1 MNNRHQPRPNQSQI
15 LNYSGGWMGVSAV
28 PGSGKTYTLSLLAAQ
43 IITAGLINEEQE
55 VLIVT
60 LVNSAVDNFASRIG
74 SFVEQF
80 GLMRDMNYRV
90 RTLHGLAHDI
100 VRERPDLAGLYDR
113 FNIADD
119 RDSDEIVKAAVSGWM
134 RSHPEFI
141 LEWTNPSLNPQR
153 NSDLPKK
160 WEDLLVKLGRAF
172 IRQAK
177 DLQLSP
183 QQLRDLLNSTHYQH
197 SLLQFGLEIYE
208 TYQRGLVL
216 RSLIDFDDLIT
227 LALNVLKTDADYLQR
242 LRYRFPYILEDEAQ
256 DSSRLQEEIL
266 RQLAGENGNW
276 VRVGDP
282 NQAIYETFTTAS
294 PDYLR
299 RFLKLK
305 RVKAYDLPDSGRST
319 LSIIRLANELIRW
332 TTQDHPVEE
341 LRNALTPPYIRPTP
355 PGDPQ
360 PNPPDKPDEIYLFLK
375 KFSAD
380 GELRAVVDSLKRW
393 LPEHPD
399 QTVAVLVPRNE
410 RGSKVVAAL
419 KDAGLPVIELL
430 QSSQTTRQTAAV
442 LEKILKSLNKATDP
456 RLLVDAFKQVAGLL
470 YPDGSLDQHTLQQA
484 AHLLLTN
491 NAPENYLY
499 PRAENNWLE
508 DLHQRDDL
516 SEQVIGLLEN
526 FAPLMRRWQQAIL
539 LPIDQLILTI
549 AQDIFREPT
558 QLALAHSLAL
568 LLGRTAQRH
577 PEWQLPQLTEEL
589 GLIARNERRIL
600 GFSDEEP
607 GFNPDDHPG
616 KVVVATIH
624 KAKGL
629 EWDRVYLIS
638 VNNYDFPSAQGF
650 DRYYSE
656 KYFVR
661 NQLNLEA
668 EALSRLKALANR
680 ELTALYLEEG
690 IATRQARLDYCAERL
705 RLFYVGITRARRSLI
720 VTYNTGRDM
729 QGNENS
735 PALPFVHLQKFWEE
749 YRRENSA

>member
-1 MNNRHQPRPNQSQI
+1 MNNRLQPRLQQSQI
-15 LNYSGGWMGVSAV
+15 LSYSGGWMGVSAV

-43 IITAGLINEEQE
+43 IITTGKINEEQE

-100 VRERPDLAGLYDR
+100 VRERPDLAGLSDR
-113 FNIADD
+113 FSIADD
-119 RDSDEIVKAAVSGWM
+119 RDSDEIVKAAVSGWI

-141 LEWTNPSLNPQR
+141 QEWTNPNLNLQR

-183 QQLRDLLNSTHYQH
+183 PQIRDLRDSTRYNH
-197 SLLQFGLEIYE
+197 SLLQFGMDIYE
-208 TYQRGLVL
+208 IYQRGLIL
-216 RSLIDFDDLIT
+216 RSLIDFDDLIR
-227 LALNVLKTDADYLQR
+227 LALNVLNTDSDYLNR
-242 LRYRFPYILEDEAQ
+242 LRYRFPFILEDEAQ

-266 RQLAGENGNW
+266 RRLAGENGNW

-294 PDYLR
+294 PEYLR
-299 RFLKLK
+299 RFLNL
-305 RVKAYDLPDSGRST
+305 RSVQSYDLPDSGRST
-319 LSIIRLANELIRW
+319 ISIIRLANELIRW
-332 TTQDHPVEE
+332 TVEDHPVEE
-341 LRNALTPPYIRPTP
+341 LRNALTPPYIRPTL

-360 PNPPDKPDEIYLFLK
+360 PNPPDEPNQIHLILK
-375 KFSAD
+375 KFTPD
-380 GELRAVVDSLKRW
+380 GEIRAVVDSLQRW
-393 LPEHPD
+393 LPEHLD

-410 RGSKVVAAL
+410 RGNKVVTAL
-419 KDAGLPVIELL
+419 KSAGLPVIELL

-442 LEKILKSLNKATDP
+442 LEKILKSLNKAADS
-456 RLLVDAFKQVAGLL
+456 RLLVDAFKEVIRLL
-470 YPDGSLDQHTLQQA
+470 DPENPPENGVIQQA
-484 AHLLLTN
+484 SQLILTN
-491 NAPENYLY
+491 SQPENYLY
-499 PRAENNWLE
+499 PRVENDWLKE
-508 DLHQRDDL
+508 LRQRDDVFVQTI
-516 SEQVIGLLEN
+516 EFLEN
-526 FAPLMRRWQQAIL
+526 FALLIRRWQQAIL

-558 QLALAHSLAL
+558 QLALTHSLAL

-577 PEWQLPQLTEEL
+577 PEWQLPQLIEEL

-607 GFNPDDHPG
+607 GFDPDEHPG

-629 EWDRVYLIS
+629 EWDRVYLMS

-650 DRYYSE
+650 DRYFSE

-680 ELTALYLEEG
+680 EISSLYLEEG
-690 IATRQARLDYCAERL
+690 IATQQARLEYCAERL
-705 RLFYVGITRARRSLI
+705 RLLYVGITRARRSLI
-720 VTYNTGRDM
+720 ITWNTGKDT
-729 QGNENS
+729 QSGENS

-749 YRRENSA
+749 YRRETST

>member
-1 MNNRHQPRPNQSQI
+1 MNNRHQPRPHQTQI

-43 IITAGLINEEQE
+43 IITSGQINEEQE

-80 GLMRDMNYRV
+80 GLMPDMNYRV

-100 VRERPDLAGLYDR
+100 VRERPDLAGLSDR
-113 FNIADD
+113 FSIADD

-141 LEWTNPSLNPQR
+141 LEWTNPNLNPQR

-160 WEDLLVKLGRAF
+160 WEDLLVKVGRAC

-183 QQLRDLLNSTHYQH
+183 QQLRDQLSNTRYIH
-197 SLLQFGLEIYE
+197 SLLQFGLDIYE
-208 TYQRGLVL
+208 TYQRGLAL
-216 RSLIDFDDLIT
+216 RSLIDFDDLIR
-227 LALNVLKTDADYLQR
+227 LALSVLNTDLDYLQR

-266 RQLAGENGNW
+266 RRLAGEGGNW

-299 RFLKLK
+299 RFLKLQS
-305 RVKAYDLPDSGRST
+305 VQAYDLPDSGRST
-319 LSIIRLANELIRW
+319 VSIIRLANELIRW
-332 TTQDHPVEE
+332 TMEDHPVEA
-341 LRNALTPPYIRPTP
+341 LRSALTPPYIRPTP

-360 PNPPDKPDEIYLFLK
+360 PNPPDEPDEIFLVRK
-375 KFSAD
+375 KFSPD
-380 GELRAVVDSLKRW
+380 GEIKAVVDSLKRW
-393 LPEHPD
+393 MPEHPD

-410 RGSKVVAAL
+410 RGSKVVNAL
-419 KDAGLPVIELL
+419 KSAGLPVIELL

-442 LEKILKSLNKATDP
+442 LEKILKSLNKAADS
-456 RLLVDAFKQVAGLL
+456 RLLMEVLKEVIRLL
-470 YPDGSLDQHTLQQA
+470 YPENAPENGVVQQA

-491 NAPENYLY
+491 TQPENYLY
-499 PRAENNWLE
+499 PRLENNWLE
-508 DLHQRDDL
+508 ELRRRDDL
-516 SEQVIGLLEN
+516 LPQTIQILEDFGLLI
-526 FAPLMRRWQQAIL
+526 RRWQQAIL

-549 AQDIFREPT
+549 AQDLFHEPT
-558 QLALAHSLAL
+558 QLALSHSLAL

-589 GLIARNERRIL
+589 GMIARNERRIL

-607 GFNPDDHPG
+607 GFDPDEHPG
-616 KVVVATIH
+616 KVVVSTIH

-629 EWDRVYLIS
+629 EWDRVYLMS

-668 EALSRLKALANR
+668 EALSRLKALANQ
-680 ELTALYLEEG
+680 ELTSLYLEEG
-690 IATRQARLDYCAERL
+690 IATQQARLEYCAERL
-705 RLFYVGITRARRSLI
+705 RLLYVGITRARRSLI
-720 VTYNTGRDM
+720 MTWNTGKDT
-729 QGNENS
+729 QGSENS

-749 YRRENSA
+749 YRRETSA

>member
-1 MNNRHQPRPNQSQI
+1 
-15 LNYSGGWMGVSAV
+15 
-28 PGSGKTYTLSLLAAQ
+28 
-43 IITAGLINEEQE
+43 
-55 VLIVT
+55 
-60 LVNSAVDNFASRIG
+60 
-74 SFVEQF
+74 
-80 GLMRDMNYRV
+80 
-90 RTLHGLAHDI
+90 
-100 VRERPDLAGLYDR
+100 
-113 FNIADD
+113 
-119 RDSDEIVKAAVSGWM
+119 
-134 RSHPEFI
+134 
-141 LEWTNPSLNPQR
+141 
-153 NSDLPKK
+153 
-160 WEDLLVKLGRAF
+160 
-172 IRQAK
+172 
-177 DLQLSP
+177 
-183 QQLRDLLNSTHYQH
+183 
-197 SLLQFGLEIYE
+197 
-208 TYQRGLVL
+208 
-216 RSLIDFDDLIT
+216 
-227 LALNVLKTDADYLQR
+227 
-242 LRYRFPYILEDEAQ
+242 
-256 DSSRLQEEIL
+256 
-266 RQLAGENGNW
+266 
-276 VRVGDP
+276 
-282 NQAIYETFTTAS
+282 
-294 PDYLR
+294 
-299 RFLKLK
+299 
-305 RVKAYDLPDSGRST
+305 
-319 LSIIRLANELIRW
+319 
-332 TTQDHPVEE
+332 
-341 LRNALTPPYIRPTP
+341 
-355 PGDPQ
+355 
-360 PNPPDKPDEIYLFLK
+360 
-375 KFSAD
+375 
-380 GELRAVVDSLKRW
+380 
-393 LPEHPD
+393 
-399 QTVAVLVPRNE
+399 
-410 RGSKVVAAL
+410 
-419 KDAGLPVIELL
+419 
-430 QSSQTTRQTAAV
+430 
-442 LEKILKSLNKATDP
+442 
-456 RLLVDAFKQVAGLL
+456 LLVDAFKQVVEQL
-470 YPDGSLDQHTLQQA
+470 YPDGSLDQHTLHQA

-499 PRAENNWLE
+499 PRIENNWLK
-508 DLHQRDDL
+508 DLHHREDL

-577 PEWQLPQLTEEL
+577 PDWQLPQLTEEL

-629 EWDRVYLIS
+629 EWDRVYLMS
-638 VNNYDFPSAQGF
+638 VNNYDFPSAQVF

>member
-1 MNNRHQPRPNQSQI
+1 MNKRYQPRPHQNQI

-43 IITAGLINEEQE
+43 IITSGQINEDQE

-74 SFVEQF
+74 AFVEEF

-100 VRERPDLAGLYDR
+100 VRERPDLAGLSDR
-113 FNIADD
+113 FNIADE
-119 RDSDEIVKAAVSGWM
+119 RDSDEIIQTAVSGWM

-141 LEWTNPSLNPQR
+141 LEWSNPNSDPKR

-160 WEDLLVKLGRAF
+160 WEDLLVKLARAF

-177 DLQLSP
+177 DLQLTP
-183 QQLRDLLNSTHYQH
+183 QQIRDQLGKTHYHH
-197 SLLQFGLEIYE
+197 SLLQFGLDIYD

-216 RSLIDFDDLIT
+216 RSLIDFDDLIR
-227 LALNVLKTDADYLQR
+227 LALNVLNSDPDYLQR
-242 LRYRFPYILEDEAQ
+242 LRFRFPFILEDEAQ

-266 RQLAGENGNW
+266 RRLAGENGNW

-294 PDYLR
+294 PEYLR
-299 RFLKLK
+299 RFLELNSV
-305 RVKAYDLPDSGRST
+305 RAYDLPDSGRST

-332 TTQDHPVEE
+332 TIHDHPVEA

-355 PGDPQ
+355 AGDPQ
-360 PNPPDKPDEIYLFLK
+360 PNPPDEPNEIYLIKK
-375 KFSAD
+375 KFSSD
-380 GELRAVVDSLKRW
+380 GEIKAVVDSLKRW
-393 LPEHPD
+393 LPEHSD

-410 RGSKVVAAL
+410 RGSKVVNAL
-419 KDAGLPVIELL
+419 KAAGLPVIELL
-430 QSSQTTRQTAAV
+430 QSSQTTRQTAAI
-442 LEKILKSLNKATDP
+442 LEKILKSLNKAADP
-456 RLLVDAFKQVAGLL
+456 RILVEAFKEVIPLVYTANA
-470 YPDGSLDQHTLQQA
+470 PEKEVIHQA
-484 AHLLLTN
+484 AQLLLTN
-491 NAPENYLY
+491 SQPENYLY
-499 PRAENNWLE
+499 PRSENNWLE
-508 DLHQRDDL
+508 ELHHRDNL
-516 SEQVIGLLEN
+516 YEQVIPMLEV
-526 FAPLMRRWQQAIL
+526 FALRMRRWQQAIL

-549 AQDIFREPT
+549 AQDIFRQPT

-577 PEWQLPQLTEEL
+577 PEWQLSQFVEEL

-600 GFSDEEP
+600 GFSEEEP
-607 GFNPDDHPG
+607 GFDPDLQPG

-629 EWDRVYLIS
+629 EWDRVYLMS

-668 EALSRLKALANR
+668 EALNLLKALASQ
-680 ELTALYLEEG
+680 ELTSLYLEEG
-690 IATRQARLDYCAERL
+690 IATQQARLEYCAERL
-705 RLFYVGITRARRSLI
+705 RLLYVGITRARRSI
-720 VTYNTGRDM
+720 VITWNTGKEM

-749 YRRENSA
+749 YRRENST

>member
-1 MNNRHQPRPNQSQI
+1 MNNRHQPRPHQTQI

-43 IITAGLINEEQE
+43 IITSGKINEEQE

-60 LVNSAVDNFASRIG
+60 LVNSAVDNFATRIG

-100 VRERPDLAGLYDR
+100 VRERPDLAGLSDR
-113 FNIADD
+113 FSIADE
-119 RDSDEIVKAAVSGWM
+119 RDSDEIVKAAVSGWV

-141 LEWTNPSLNPQR
+141 LEWTNPNLNPQR
-153 NSDLPKK
+153 NSDLQKK
-160 WEDLLVKLGRAF
+160 WEDLLVKVARAF

-183 QQLRDLLNSTHYQH
+183 QQIRDQLSSTHYNH
-197 SLLQFGLEIYE
+197 SLIQLGLDVYE
-208 TYQRGLVL
+208 SYQRGLML
-216 RSLIDFDDLIT
+216 RSLIDFDDLIR
-227 LALNVLKTDADYLQR
+227 LALNVLNTDSDYLRR

-266 RQLAGENGNW
+266 RRLAGEDGNW

-294 PDYLR
+294 PEYLR
-299 RFLKLK
+299 NFLKLQS
-305 RVKAYDLPDSGRST
+305 VQAYDLPDSGRST
-319 LSIIRLANELIRW
+319 ASIIRLANELIRW
-332 TTQDHPVEE
+332 TIQDHPVEA
-341 LRNALTPPYIRPTP
+341 LRNALTPPYVRPTP

-360 PNPPDKPDEIYLFLK
+360 PNPPDEPNEIFLVMK
-375 KFSAD
+375 KFSPE
-380 GELRAVVDSLKRW
+380 GEIKAVVDSLKRW
-393 LPEHPD
+393 LPQHPH

-410 RGSKVVAAL
+410 RGGKVVTAL
-419 KDAGLPVIELL
+419 KGAGIPVIELL

-442 LEKILKSLNKATDP
+442 LEKILKSLNKAADN
-456 RLLVDAFKQVAGLL
+456 RLLVDVFKEVIRLL
-470 YPDGSLDQHTLQQA
+470 FPENAPDNGVVQQA
-484 AHLLLTN
+484 TQLLWAN
-491 NAPENYLY
+491 SEPENYLY
-499 PRAENNWLE
+499 PRAENNWLDE
-508 DLHQRDDL
+508 LHRRDDL
-516 SEQVIGLLEN
+516 FDLTTAILKD
-526 FAPLMRRWQQAIL
+526 FALLMRRWQQAIL

-549 AQDIFREPT
+549 AQDLFREPT

-577 PEWQLPQLTEEL
+577 PEWQLPQFTEEL

-607 GFNPDDHPG
+607 GFDPDEHPG

-629 EWDRVYLIS
+629 EWDRVYLMS

-680 ELTALYLEEG
+680 ELTSLYLEEG
-690 IATRQARLDYCAERL
+690 IATQQARLEYCAERL

-720 VTYNTGRDM
+720 ITWNTGKDT
-729 QGNENS
+729 QGSENS

-749 YRRENSA
+749 YRRETSA

>member
-1 MNNRHQPRPNQSQI
+1 MINRHQPRPHQTQI

-43 IITAGLINEEQE
+43 IITSGQINEEQE

-80 GLMRDMNYRV
+80 GLMPDMNYRV

-100 VRERPDLAGLYDR
+100 VRERPDLAGLSDR
-113 FNIADD
+113 FSIADD

-141 LEWTNPSLNPQR
+141 LDWTNPNLNPQR

-160 WEDLLVKLGRAF
+160 WEDLLVKVGRAC

-183 QQLRDLLNSTHYQH
+183 QQLRDQLSNTRYNH
-197 SLLQFGLEIYE
+197 SLLQFGLDIYE
-208 TYQRGLVL
+208 TYQRGLAL
-216 RSLIDFDDLIT
+216 RSLIDFDDLIR
-227 LALNVLKTDADYLQR
+227 LALSVLNTDLDYLQR

-266 RQLAGENGNW
+266 RRLAGEGGNW

-299 RFLKLK
+299 RFLKFQS
-305 RVKAYDLPDSGRST
+305 VQAYDLPDSGRST
-319 LSIIRLANELIRW
+319 VSIIRLANELIRW
-332 TTQDHPVEE
+332 TMEDHPVEA
-341 LRNALTPPYIRPTP
+341 LRSALTPPYIRPTP

-360 PNPPDKPDEIYLFLK
+360 PNPPDEPDEIFLVRK
-375 KFSAD
+375 KFSPD
-380 GELRAVVDSLKRW
+380 GEIKAVVDSLRRW

-410 RGSKVVAAL
+410 RGSKVVNAL
-419 KDAGLPVIELL
+419 KSAGLPVIELL

-442 LEKILKSLNKATDP
+442 LEKILKSLNKAADS
-456 RLLVDAFKQVAGLL
+456 RLLMEVLKEVIRLL
-470 YPDGSLDQHTLQQA
+470 YPENAPENGVVQQA

-491 NAPENYLY
+491 TQPENYLY
-499 PRAENNWLE
+499 PRLENNWLE
-508 DLHQRDDL
+508 ELRRRNDLLPQTIQILEDF
-516 SEQVIGLLEN
+516 GLLI
-526 FAPLMRRWQQAIL
+526 RRWQQAIL

-549 AQDIFREPT
+549 AQDLFHEPT
-558 QLALAHSLAL
+558 QLALSHSLAL

-589 GLIARNERRIL
+589 GMIARNERRIL

-607 GFNPDDHPG
+607 GFDPDEHPG
-616 KVVVATIH
+616 KVVVSTIH

-629 EWDRVYLIS
+629 EWDRVYLMS

-668 EALSRLKALANR
+668 EALSRLKALANQ
-680 ELTALYLEEG
+680 ELTSLYLEEG
-690 IATRQARLDYCAERL
+690 IATQQARLEYCAERL
-705 RLFYVGITRARRSLI
+705 RLLYVGITRARRSLI
-720 VTYNTGRDM
+720 MTWNTGKDT
-729 QGNENS
+729 QGSENS

-749 YRRENSA
+749 YRRETSA

>member
-1 MNNRHQPRPNQSQI
+1 MNNRHQPRPKQSQI

-43 IITAGLINEEQE
+43 IITGGLIGEEQE

-100 VRERPDLAGLYDR
+100 VRERPDLAGLSDR
-113 FNIADD
+113 FSIADD
-119 RDSDEIVKAAVSGWM
+119 RDSDEIVKAAVSGWI
-134 RSHPEFI
+134 RSHPEFL
-141 LEWTNPSLNPQR
+141 LEWTNPAFNLQK
-153 NSDLPKK
+153 NSDLPRK

-183 QQLRDLLNSTHYQH
+183 QQLRDRLNSTHYNH
-197 SLLQFGLEIYE
+197 SLLQFGLDIYE
-208 TYQRGLVL
+208 AYQRGLIL

-227 LALNVLKTDADYLQR
+227 LALSVLMTDSDYLQR
-242 LRYRFPYILEDEAQ
+242 LRHRFPYILEDEAQ

-266 RQLAGENGNW
+266 RRLAGEEGNW

-294 PDYLR
+294 PEYLR
-299 RFLKLK
+299 RFLKLN
-305 RVKAYDLPDSGRST
+305 RVKACDLPDSGRST
-319 LSIIRLANELIRW
+319 ASIIHLANELIRW
-332 TTQDHPVEE
+332 TMEDHPVEA
-341 LRNALTPPYIRPTP
+341 LRNALTPPFIRPTP

-360 PNPPDKPDEIYLFLK
+360 PNPPDDPNEIYLFLK
-375 KFSAD
+375 KFSPDA
-380 GELRAVVDSLKRW
+380 EIKAVVDSLRRW
-393 LPEHPD
+393 LPQHPD

-410 RGSKVVAAL
+410 RGSKVVNSL
-419 KDAGLPVIELL
+419 KNAGLPVIELL
-430 QSSQTTRQTAAV
+430 QSSQTTRQTAAA
-442 LEKILKSLNKATDP
+442 LEKILKSLNKAADS
-456 RLLVDAFKQVAGLL
+456 RLLGDAFKEVVRFL
-470 YPDGSLDQHTLQQA
+470 YPDNALDNAIVQQA
-484 AHLLLTN
+484 AQLLVTN
-491 NAPENYLY
+491 SFPENYLY
-499 PRAENNWLE
+499 PRVETNWLDE
-508 DLHQRDDL
+508 LHAHQAL
-516 SEQVIGLLEN
+516 PPQVIQILED
-526 FAPLMRRWQQAIL
+526 FALLMRRWQQAIL
-539 LPIDQLILTI
+539 LPIDQLLLTI

-558 QLALAHSLAL
+558 QLALSHSLAL
-568 LLGRTAQRH
+568 LLGRTTQRH
-577 PEWQLPQLTEEL
+577 PDWQLPQLTEEL
-589 GLIARNERRIL
+589 GAIARNERRIL

-607 GFNPDDHPG
+607 GFDPDEHKG

-629 EWDRVYLIS
+629 EWDRVYLMS

-650 DRYYSE
+650 DHYYSE
-656 KYFVR
+656 KYFIR

-668 EALSRLKALANR
+668 EALNRLKALANG
-680 ELTALYLEEG
+680 ELTTLYLEEG
-690 IATRQARLDYCAERL
+690 IATQQARLDYCAERL
-705 RLFYVGITRARRSLI
+705 RLLYVGITRARRSLI
-720 VTYNTGRDM
+720 ITWNTGKNT
-729 QGNENS
+729 QGGENS

-749 YRRENSA
+749 YRREISI

>member
-1 MNNRHQPRPNQSQI
+1 MNNRHQPRPHQTQI

-43 IITAGLINEEQE
+43 IITSGQINEEQE

-60 LVNSAVDNFASRIG
+60 LVNSAVDNFAGRIG

-80 GLMRDMNYRV
+80 GLMPDMNYRV

-100 VRERPDLAGLYDR
+100 VRERPDLAGLSDR
-113 FNIADD
+113 FSIADD

-141 LEWTNPSLNPQR
+141 LEWTNPNLNPQR

-160 WEDLLVKLGRAF
+160 WEDLLVKVGRAC

-183 QQLRDLLNSTHYQH
+183 QQLRDQLSNTRYNH
-197 SLLQFGLEIYE
+197 SLLQFGLDIYE
-208 TYQRGLVL
+208 TYQRGLAL
-216 RSLIDFDDLIT
+216 RSLIDFDDLIR
-227 LALNVLKTDADYLQR
+227 LALSVLNTDLDYLQR

-266 RQLAGENGNW
+266 RRLAGEGGNW

-299 RFLKLK
+299 RFLKLLS
-305 RVKAYDLPDSGRST
+305 VQAYDLPDSGRST
-319 LSIIRLANELIRW
+319 VSIIRLANELIRW
-332 TTQDHPVEE
+332 TMEDHPVEA
-341 LRNALTPPYIRPTP
+341 LRSALTPPYIRPTP

-360 PNPPDKPDEIYLFLK
+360 PNPPDEPDEIFLVRK
-375 KFSAD
+375 KFSPD
-380 GELRAVVDSLKRW
+380 GEIKAVVDSLKRW
-393 LPEHPD
+393 MPEHPD

-410 RGSKVVAAL
+410 RGSKVVNAL
-419 KDAGLPVIELL
+419 KSAGLPVIELL

-442 LEKILKSLNKATDP
+442 LEKILKSLNKAADS
-456 RLLVDAFKQVAGLL
+456 RLLMEVLKEVIRLL
-470 YPDGSLDQHTLQQA
+470 YPENAPENGVVQQA

-491 NAPENYLY
+491 TQPENYLY
-499 PRAENNWLE
+499 PRLENNWLE
-508 DLHQRDDL
+508 GLRRREDLLPQTIQILEDF
-516 SEQVIGLLEN
+516 GLLI
-526 FAPLMRRWQQAIL
+526 RRWQQAIL

-549 AQDIFREPT
+549 AQDLFHEPT
-558 QLALAHSLAL
+558 QLALSHSLAL

-589 GLIARNERRIL
+589 GMIARNERRIL

-607 GFNPDDHPG
+607 GFDPDEHPG
-616 KVVVATIH
+616 KVVVSTIH

-629 EWDRVYLIS
+629 EWDRVYLMS

-668 EALSRLKALANR
+668 EALSRLKALANK
-680 ELTALYLEEG
+680 ELTSLYLEEG
-690 IATRQARLDYCAERL
+690 IATQQARLEYCAERL
-705 RLFYVGITRARRSLI
+705 RLLYVGITRARRSLI
-720 VTYNTGRDM
+720 MTWNTGKDT
-729 QGNENS
+729 QGSENS

-749 YRRENSA
+749 YRRETSA

>member
-1 MNNRHQPRPNQSQI
+1 MNNRHQPRPHQTQI

-43 IITAGLINEEQE
+43 IITSGQINEEQE

-60 LVNSAVDNFASRIG
+60 LVNSAVDNFAGRIG

-80 GLMRDMNYRV
+80 GLMPDMNYRV

-100 VRERPDLAGLYDR
+100 VRERPDLAGLSDR
-113 FNIADD
+113 FSIADD

-141 LEWTNPSLNPQR
+141 LEWTNPNLNPQR

-160 WEDLLVKLGRAF
+160 WEDLLVKVGRAC

-183 QQLRDLLNSTHYQH
+183 QQLRDQLSNTRYNH
-197 SLLQFGLEIYE
+197 SLLQFGLDIYE
-208 TYQRGLVL
+208 TYQRGLAL
-216 RSLIDFDDLIT
+216 RSLIDFDDLIR
-227 LALNVLKTDADYLQR
+227 LALSVLNTDLDYLQR

-266 RQLAGENGNW
+266 RRLAGEGGNW

-299 RFLKLK
+299 RFLKLLS
-305 RVKAYDLPDSGRST
+305 VQAYDLPDSGRST
-319 LSIIRLANELIRW
+319 VSIIRLANELIRW
-332 TTQDHPVEE
+332 TMEDHPVEA
-341 LRNALTPPYIRPTP
+341 LRSALTPPYIRPTP

-360 PNPPDKPDEIYLFLK
+360 PNPPDEPDEIFLVRK
-375 KFSAD
+375 KFSPD
-380 GELRAVVDSLKRW
+380 GEIKAVVDSLKRW
-393 LPEHPD
+393 MPEHPD

-410 RGSKVVAAL
+410 RGSKVVNAL
-419 KDAGLPVIELL
+419 KSAGLPVIELL

-442 LEKILKSLNKATDP
+442 LEKILKSLNKAADS
-456 RLLVDAFKQVAGLL
+456 RLLMEVLKEVIRLL
-470 YPDGSLDQHTLQQA
+470 YPENAPENGVVQQA

-491 NAPENYLY
+491 TQPENYLY
-499 PRAENNWLE
+499 PRLENNWLE
-508 DLHQRDDL
+508 ELRRRDDL
-516 SEQVIGLLEN
+516 LPQTIQILEDFGLLI
-526 FAPLMRRWQQAIL
+526 RRWQQAIL

-549 AQDIFREPT
+549 AQDLFHEPT
-558 QLALAHSLAL
+558 QLALSHSLAL

-589 GLIARNERRIL
+589 GMIARNERRIL

-607 GFNPDDHPG
+607 GFDPDEHPG
-616 KVVVATIH
+616 KVVVSTIH

-629 EWDRVYLIS
+629 EWDRVYLMS

-668 EALSRLKALANR
+668 EALSRLKALANK
-680 ELTALYLEEG
+680 ELTSLYLEEG
-690 IATRQARLDYCAERL
+690 IATQQARLEYCAERL
-705 RLFYVGITRARRSLI
+705 RLLYVGITRARRSLI
-720 VTYNTGRDM
+720 MTWNTGKDT
-729 QGNENS
+729 QGSENS

-749 YRRENSA
+749 YRRETSA